1 MSGILTHEELDQ
13 RALDALKELEVESAM
28 AVLNEMRTSD
38 LQSVTNKS
46 AYMCGLMKA
55 CRQKL
60 AAGITADLTTPSNK
74 PGPNS
79 AKMQV
84 YLLFY

>member
-1 MSGILTHEELDQ
+1 MTHEELDQ

-60 AAGITADLTTPSNK
+60 AAGITADLTTPSNI
-74 PGPNS
+74 
-79 AKMQV
+79 
-84 YLLFY
+84 